1 MSETPND
8 PTLADHARKAD
19 GAIDLQ
25 RQMALLKAGAL
36 QHAIVTSVN
45 FSIIATDEKSFRMSD
60 GMAASPSLC
69 LCRAGVQLQDNQ
81 GLNSCT

>member
-69 LCRAGVQLQDNQ
+69 LRRAGVQLQDNQ